1 MEQERDPDRR
11 REGPTPPRRP
21 RSLRLLLSG
30 WIVAVFTATLALFT
44 AAGIVEE
51 RRQILRNETE
61 EARAFVEHVA
71 QMPEFKTP
79 STFGEAAPHLASLR
93 GLLRAAGADLEMTP
107 RRSIA
112 LERSAG
118 PTELTTGVL
127 ATRQVSLSDGTFD
140 LAYRKDPGR
149 FREMAARSVTIH
161 VLHGV
166 LALAALVA
174 GTEWILRR
182 RLLAPLARISHQV
195 DHMRSGGGWLTIL
208 PQTDSELEVLAGAVG
223 RLGPALERQVH
234 QWVEAERRA
243 AVAFMLNVVRSE
255 LREPVREVRARA
267 SNLEARNFVS
277 PAGKHELREL
287 VAATNRLTEA
297 LAAADRMTF
306 AQQRPARH
314 DETAST
320 KATEMS

>member
-1 MEQERDPDRR
+1 
-11 REGPTPPRRP
+11 
-21 RSLRLLLSG
+21 LSG
-30 WIVAVFTATLALFT
+30 WIVAVFTSTLALFT

-51 RRQILRNETE
+51 RRQILRNDTDQ
-61 EARAFVEHVA
+61 ARAFVEHVA
-71 QMPEFKTP
+71 QMPEFKMP
-79 STFGEAAPHLASLR
+79 STFGAAAPHLASIR
-93 GLLRAAGADLEMTP
+93 DLLRAAGADLEMTP
-107 RRSIA
+107 RPLRT
-112 LERSAG
+112 RTGSAG
-118 PTELTTGVL
+118 PRELTTGVL
-127 ATRQVSLSDGTFD
+127 ATRQISLSDGVFE

-149 FREMAARSVTIH
+149 YREMAARSVTIH

-166 LALAALVA
+166 LALAALVV

-208 PQTDSELEVLAGAVG
+208 PQTDSELEALAGAVG
-223 RLGPALERQVH
+223 RLGPALERQIQ

-267 SNLEARNFVS
+267 SDLEARDLVS
-277 PAGKHELREL
+277 PAGKLQLRAL
-287 VAATNRLTEA
+287 VAATNHLTEA

-306 AQQRPARH
+306 AQQQPPDH
-314 DETAST
+314 DGTPNTE
-320 KATEMS
+320 ATETS